1 MLIFSDVKEAF
12 VFIKEHYG
20 AEIFYK
26 RNFPS
31 LLIDFCPKL
40 KTVKQTIRLIYS
52 DRFYEKLKSI
62 TDENSLLCFFSEVE
76 KSADPETTELLR
88 KNYSDVFGI
97 VKTPIPEP
105 EEIEIEPENSGVIT
119 KKTVIATP
127 KRLDIT
133 LSAKFSQTGL
143 ITPESK
149 LYTWGGNEVGSCGH
163 PGFDPISRPKFV
175 CGGIKSVS
183 MGHKHSL
190 AVKYDGSLL
199 GFGENRYGGL
209 GFDVP
214 EHNPEPVKILSGV
227 AFADCG
233 GVLHSYAVHFDGRL
247 VSLRSLGTG
256 SLLSDVVTVSAGMLH
271 SVAVK
276 SDGTLW
282 AWGENRFGQL
292 GDGTKTTRQKPVFIT
307 GDVIAAWCGH
317 YHTLAL
323 KSDKTLWAWGLIPD
337 IDGGLAEVPRLIP
350 AMFMSD
356 VKTAA
361 AGEMHSLALKTDGR
375 LYAWGRN
382 FHGQLGDGSTV
393 NNPFPSAVMTDVIE
407 IAAGER
413 FSVCRKKDGSVF
425 AWGKNEKCEVGDGND
440 QDCFRPIEIDIPKT
454 SFMQSIAERNNMNNK

>member
-12 VFIKEHYG
+12 CFIKEHYG

-26 RNFPS
+26 KNFPS
-31 LLIDFCPKL
+31 LFIDFCPKL
-40 KTVKQTIRLIYS
+40 KAVKQTIRIIYS
-52 DRFYEKLKSI
+52 DRFYEKFKCIS
-62 TDENSLLCFFSEVE
+62 DENSLLCFFSEID
-76 KSADPETTELLR
+76 KIADRPSSDLLR
-88 KNYSDVFGI
+88 KNYEEIFGI
-97 VKTPIPEP
+97 KKIPIPEP
-105 EEIEIEPENSGVIT
+105 QSETAVFENVIT
-119 KKTVIATP
+119 KKSVTATP

-143 ITPESK
+143 ITPEGK
-149 LYTWGGNEVGSCGH
+149 LYTWGGNEFGSCGQT
-163 PGFDPISRPKFV
+163 GFEPISKPTLV

-199 GFGENRYGGL
+199 GFGENRFGGL
-209 GFDVP
+209 GFDAP
-214 EHNPEPVKILSGV
+214 EHNAEPVKILSGV

-233 GVLHSYAVHFDGRL
+233 GVLHSYAVLFDGRL

-292 GDGTKTTRQKPVFIT
+292 GDGTKTARQKPVFIT

-323 KSDKTLWAWGLIPD
+323 KSDKTLWAWGLISD

-382 FHGQLGDGSTV
+382 FHGQLGDGTTV
-393 NNPFPSAVMTDVIE
+393 NNPFPTALMTDVTD
-407 IAAGER
+407 IAAGKR
-413 FSVCRKKDGSVF
+413 FSVCRKKDGTVLS
-425 AWGKNEKCEVGDGND
+425 WGKNENCELGDGTDNNR
-440 QDCFRPIEIDIPKT
+440 FVPIEIDIPKMT
-454 SFMQSIAERNNMNNK
+454 FMQSIAEQNKTKQVL

>member
-1 MLIFSDVKEAF
+1 
-12 VFIKEHYG
+12 
-20 AEIFYK
+20 
-26 RNFPS
+26 
-31 LLIDFCPKL
+31 
-40 KTVKQTIRLIYS
+40 
-52 DRFYEKLKSI
+52 
-62 TDENSLLCFFSEVE
+62 
-76 KSADPETTELLR
+76 
-88 KNYSDVFGI
+88 
-97 VKTPIPEP
+97 
-105 EEIEIEPENSGVIT
+105 
-119 KKTVIATP
+119 
-127 KRLDIT
+127 
-133 LSAKFSQTGL
+133 
-143 ITPESK
+143 
-149 LYTWGGNEVGSCGH
+149 
-163 PGFDPISRPKFV
+163 
-175 CGGIKSVS
+175 

-199 GFGENRYGGL
+199 GFGENRFGGL

-214 EHNPEPVKILSGV
+214 EHNTEPVKILSGV

-233 GVLHSYAVHFDGRL
+233 GVLHSYAVLFDGRL
-247 VSLRSLGTG
+247 VSLRTLGTG

-292 GDGTKTTRQKPVFIT
+292 GDGTKTTRQKPVFVT

-337 IDGGLAEVPRLIP
+337 IDGGLSEVPRLIP

-382 FHGQLGDGSTV
+382 FHGQLGDGTTV
-393 NNPFPSAVMTDVIE
+393 NNPFPTALMTDVTD
-407 IAAGER
+407 IAAGKR
-413 FSVCRKKDGSVF
+413 FSVCRKKDGTVL
-425 AWGKNEKCEVGDGND
+425 AWGKNENCELGDGTDNNR
-440 QDCFRPIEIDIPKT
+440 FEPIEVDIPKMT
-454 SFMQSIAERNNMNNK
+454 FMQSLAEQNKTKQVL